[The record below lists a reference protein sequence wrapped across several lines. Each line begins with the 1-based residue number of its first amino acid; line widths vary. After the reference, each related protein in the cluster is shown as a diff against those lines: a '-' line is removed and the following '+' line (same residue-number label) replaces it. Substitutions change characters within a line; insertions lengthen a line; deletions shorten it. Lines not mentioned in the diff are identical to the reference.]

1 MKKSFWGIAA
11 AIVMLFAGSD
21 LHAQYTVE
29 PSTSRV
35 ITDKILMYIPN
46 RLADLADIIS
56 IDLEAGTAA
65 KFGINLTHAF
75 GVGAGY
81 GNTGKISW
89 NYGRKYGTGISTV
102 SQAWFLA
109 AAKGTLMQDCIY
121 GNLNEYDFSNS
132 GALTGDEKYTENIV
146 AVCGTNIGITNAPN
160 DASADPYDKLLIGA
174 VAVDSLDGLLTGAMV
189 FWVVNDTN
197 DGLVLVHTDY
207 EGNESVVYI
216 GKKMNQNISFSISW
230 SIDNSGSVS
239 IDGGEAVSFDELR
252 TVKADHHTVPNNQC
266 YFAGVDSF
274 EGYFGLNG
282 ISNSDSTDAA
292 PSATLTLTNVEVE
305 KPVDVRFIA
314 TINTLDAKVAGF
326 DINLKG
332 SEKVV
337 TKTTDTAYN
346 AISANDDLE
355 KIMAPDGSYFVAVT
369 INGVPTTGTVTFV
382 VRPFYTYAGETIY
395 GAAYEVT
402 YTNGAFVGAVAAE

>member
-35 ITDKILMYIPN
+35 IADKILMYIPN

-121 GNLNEYDFSNS
+121 GNLNEYDFSYS
-132 GALTGDEKYTENIV
+132 GFRAPWDPAFVKKYQDYWALDVTGVLLAGGRIAIHPVELADFICGLFCIDISGDDYT
-146 AVCGTNIGITNAPN
+146 
-160 DASADPYDKLLIGA
+160 LLI
-174 VAVDSLDGLLTGAMV
+174 
-189 FWVVNDTN
+189 
-197 DGLVLVHTDY
+197 
-207 EGNESVVYI
+207 
-216 GKKMNQNISFSISW
+216 
-230 SIDNSGSVS
+230 
-239 IDGGEAVSFDELR
+239 
-252 TVKADHHTVPNNQC
+252 P
-266 YFAGVDSF
+266 
-274 EGYFGLNG
+274 
-282 ISNSDSTDAA
+282 
-292 PSATLTLTNVEVE
+292 
-305 KPVDVRFIA
+305 
-314 TINTLDAKVAGF
+314 
-326 DINLKG
+326 
-332 SEKVV
+332 
-337 TKTTDTAYN
+337 
-346 AISANDDLE
+346 
-355 KIMAPDGSYFVAVT
+355 
-369 INGVPTTGTVTFV
+369 
-382 VRPFYTYAGETIY
+382 
-395 GAAYEVT
+395 
-402 YTNGAFVGAVAAE
+402 